1 MCLRLLLFCRAYCQV
16 SFWTLMRRAQLLGH
30 VLLGYYVLPAAA
42 ADPIEAVL
50 CPLGEMRA
58 ERRVW
63 NKGDNRLK
71 FIVLQVRHAMLAMLS
86 CSQPVLFGCNLLF

>member
-1 MCLRLLLFCRAYCQV
+1 LKFGYLWLLQQV

-30 VLLGYYVLPAAA
+30 VLLGYYLLPAAA

-50 CPLGEMRA
+50 CPPGAMRH

-71 FIVLQVRHAMLAMLS
+71 FIVLQV
-86 CSQPVLFGCNLLF
+86 GCGTAGSKSF

>member
-1 MCLRLLLFCRAYCQV
+1 
-16 SFWTLMRRAQLLGH
+16 MRRAQLLGH

-50 CPLGEMRA
+50 CPPGAMRH

-71 FIVLQVRHAMLAMLS
+71 FIVLQVRDAARLEHSSQSDHASSMMLCGEVWNTGDSRLKFKGS
-86 CSQPVLFGCNLLF
+86 CR